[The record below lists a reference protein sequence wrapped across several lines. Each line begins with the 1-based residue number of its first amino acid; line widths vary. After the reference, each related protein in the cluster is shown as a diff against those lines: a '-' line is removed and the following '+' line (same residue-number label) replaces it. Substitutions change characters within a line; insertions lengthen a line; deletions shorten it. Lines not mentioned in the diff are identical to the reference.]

1 MCLIMQQNMILKKVR
16 SVGTSDFPKQAD
28 LASLNFDVDKFKY

>member
-1 MCLIMQQNMILKKVR
+1 MQQSMILKKVR
-16 SVGTSDFPKQAD
+16 SVGTSDFAKETD